1 MGTNFSIGEM
11 SKLQNVSVQ
20 TLRYYDKIGLLKP
33 SYIDEKSRYRYY
45 SAKHF
50 VTLNSIK
57 QCKAM
62 GLSLDEIKELIENYT
77 SFDSILNI
85 ISKQKEMIDT
95 KIKELN
101 TVKNNISFLEK
112 RIKNSLEE
120 GINDVFIKYNQER
133 KFIKYN
139 NTKRYTEEFEINLSE
154 ILVSMEQKYSSSNR
168 ELAFAVSY
176 EDIKKY
182 DELIY
187 NNMLINVFEC
197 VTNDDNLITLPKGEY
212 ITLNFDDDYNDT
224 SKYYKSVIAYIDRNN
239 IEVIGDFYE
248 IYIMTRVGNDGKE
261 RSLGQIQIQIVS
273 KLILT

>member
-1 MGTNFSIGEM
+1 MWTKFSIGEM
-11 SKLQNVSVQ
+11 SKLQNISVQ

-33 SYIDEKSRYRYY
+33 SYIDENSRYRYY
-45 SAKHF
+45 CAKDF
-50 VTLNSIK
+50 VILNSIK

-77 SFDSILNI
+77 SFDSIINI
-85 ISKQKEMIDT
+85 ISKQKEMIDS

-101 TVKNNISFLEK
+101 TVKNNISFLEN

-154 ILVSMEQKYSSSNR
+154 ILVSMEQKYSSSNK

-176 EDIKKY
+176 QDIKKH

-187 NNMLINVFEC
+187 NNMLINACEC
-197 VTNDDNLITLPKGEY
+197 ITNDDNLITLPKGDY

-224 SKYYKSVIAYIDRNN
+224 SKYYKSVIEYIDRNN
-239 IEVIGDFYE
+239 IEVSGDFYE

-261 RSLGQIQIQIVS
+261 RSLGQIQIQVVTERS
-273 KLILT
+273 

>member
-11 SKLQNVSVQ
+11 SKLQNISVQ

-33 SYIDEKSRYRYY
+33 SYVDEKSRYRYY

-50 VTLNSIK
+50 VILNSIK

-95 KIKELN
+95 KIKDLN
-101 TVKNNISFLEK
+101 AVKNNISFLEK
-112 RIKNSLEE
+112 RIKNSLKE
-120 GINDVFIKYNQER
+120 GINDVFIKYNKER
-133 KFIKYN
+133 KFKKYN

-154 ILVSMEQKYSSSNR
+154 ILVSMEQKYSSSIK

-182 DELIY
+182 NELIY
-187 NNMLINVFEC
+187 NNMLINGFEC

-224 SKYYKSVIAYIDRNN
+224 SKYYKSLIEYIDRNN
-239 IEVIGDFYE
+239 IEVSGDFYE
-248 IYIMTRVGNDGKE
+248 IYIMTRVGNDGEE
-261 RSLGQIQIQIVS
+261 RSLGQIQIL
-273 KLILT
+273 KKK

>member
-11 SKLQNVSVQ
+11 SKLQNLSIQ
-20 TLRYYDKIGLLKP
+20 TLRYYDKVGLLKP
-33 SYIDEKSRYRYY
+33 SYINEKSRYRYY
-45 SAKHF
+45 SAKHL
-50 VTLNSIK
+50 VILDLIK

-62 GLSLDEIKELIENYT
+62 GLSLEEIKQLIENYT

-95 KIKELN
+95 KIKEL
-101 TVKNNISFLEK
+101 TIVKNNINFLEQ

-120 GINDVFIKYNQER
+120 GIDHVFIKYNQER

-154 ILVSMEQKYSSSNR
+154 ILVSMEQKYSSSNK

-187 NNMLINVFEC
+187 NNMLISVSESI
-197 VTNDDNLITLPKGEY
+197 TNDDNNLITLPKGEY
-212 ITLNFDDDYNDT
+212 ITLNFDDDYKDT
-224 SKYYKSVIAYIDRNN
+224 SKYYKTLIEYMDKNN
-239 IEVIGDFYE
+239 VEVSGDFYE
-248 IYIMTRVGNDGKE
+248 VYIMTRVGNDGKE
-261 RSLGQIQIQIVS
+261 RSLGQIQIL
-273 KLILT
+273 KKK

>member
-1 MGTNFSIGEM
+1 MWTNFSIGEM
-11 SKLQNVSVQ
+11 SKLQNISVQ

-50 VTLNSIK
+50 VILNLIK

-77 SFDSILNI
+77 SFDSILGI
-85 ISKQKEMIDT
+85 ISKQKEMIDS
-95 KIKELN
+95 KIKEL
-101 TVKNNISFLEK
+101 TIVKNNISFLEN

-120 GINDVFIKYNQER
+120 GINNVFIKYNKER
-133 KFIKYN
+133 KFIKYK

-154 ILVSMEQKYSSSNR
+154 IFVSMEQKYSSSNK

-176 EDIKKY
+176 QDVKKNNQ
-182 DELIY
+182 LIY
-187 NNMLINVFEC
+187 NMLISAC
-197 VTNDDNLITLPKGEY
+197 DGITNDDNNLITLPKGEY

-224 SKYYKSVIAYIDRNN
+224 SKYYKSVIEYIDRKN
-239 IEVIGDFYE
+239 IEVSGDFYE
-248 IYIMTRVGNDGKE
+248 IYIMTRVGNNGTE
-261 RSLGQIQIQIVS
+261 RSLGQIQIL
-273 KLILT
+273 KK

>member
-1 MGTNFSIGEM
+1 MGTRFSIGEM
-11 SKLQNVSVQ
+11 SKLHNISVQ

-33 SYIDEKSRYRYY
+33 SYINEKSRYRYY

-50 VTLNSIK
+50 VILDLIK

-85 ISKQKEMIDT
+85 ISKQKEIIDT

-101 TVKNNISFLEK
+101 TVKNNISFLEE

-120 GINDVFIKYNQER
+120 GIDDVFIKYNQER
-133 KFIKYN
+133 KFIRYN

-154 ILVSMEQKYSSSNR
+154 ILVSMEQKYSSSHK

-187 NNMLINVFEC
+187 NNMLISVGEGIS
-197 VTNDDNLITLPKGEY
+197 NDDNNLITLPKGEY

-224 SKYYKSVIAYIDRNN
+224 SKYYKSITEYIDRKN
-239 IEVIGDFYE
+239 IEVSGDFYE
-248 IYIMTRVGNDGKE
+248 IYIMTRVGKDGKE
-261 RSLGQIQIQIVS
+261 RSLGQIQIL
-273 KLILT
+273 KKK

>member
-1 MGTNFSIGEM
+1 MWTNFSIGEM
-11 SKLQNVSVQ
+11 SKLQNISVQ
-20 TLRYYDKIGLLKP
+20 ALRYYDKIGLLKP
-33 SYIDEKSRYRYY
+33 SYINEKSSYRYY

-50 VTLNSIK
+50 VILDLIK

-85 ISKQKEMIDT
+85 ISKQKEMVDS

-101 TVKNNISFLEK
+101 IMKNNINFLEE

-120 GINDVFIKYNQER
+120 GINDVFIKYNEER

-154 ILVSMEQKYSSSNR
+154 ILVAMEQKYSSSNK

-176 EDIKKY
+176 QDVKKY

-187 NNMLINVFEC
+187 NNMLISVSERI
-197 VTNDDNLITLPKGEY
+197 TDNDNNLITLPKGEY

-224 SKYYKSVIAYIDRNN
+224 SKYYKSLIEYIDRKN
-239 IEVIGDFYE
+239 IEVSGDFYE
-248 IYIMTRVGNDGKE
+248 VYIMTRVSNDGTE
-261 RSLGQIQIQIVS
+261 RSLGQIQIL
-273 KLILT
+273 KKE

>member
-1 MGTNFSIGEM
+1 MGTNFTIGEM

-33 SYIDEKSRYRYY
+33 LYIDEKSRYRYY
-45 SAKHF
+45 CAKHF
-50 VTLNSIK
+50 VMLNLIK

-101 TVKNNISFLEK
+101 IVKNNISFLEK
-112 RIKNSLEE
+112 RIENSLEE
-120 GINDVFIKYNQER
+120 GINYVFVKYNQER

-154 ILVSMEQKYSSSNR
+154 IFVSMEQKYSSSNK

-176 EDIKKY
+176 QDVKKN
-182 DELIY
+182 DQLIY
-187 NNMLINVFEC
+187 NMLISACEGI
-197 VTNDDNLITLPKGEY
+197 TNDDDNLITLPAGEY

-224 SKYYKSVIAYIDRNN
+224 SKYYKSVIEYIDTKN
-239 IEVIGDFYE
+239 IEVSGDFYE

-261 RSLGQIQIQIVS
+261 KSLGQIQIL
-273 KLILT
+273 KKE

>member
-1 MGTNFSIGEM
+1 MWTNFSIGEM
-11 SKLQNVSVQ
+11 SKLQNISVQ

-50 VTLNSIK
+50 VILNLIK

-77 SFDSILNI
+77 SFDSILGI
-85 ISKQKEMIDT
+85 ISKQKEMIDS
-95 KIKELN
+95 KIKEL
-101 TVKNNISFLEK
+101 TIVKNNINFLEE

-133 KFIKYN
+133 KFIKYK

-154 ILVSMEQKYSSSNR
+154 IFVSMEQKYSSSNK

-176 EDIKKY
+176 QDVKKNNQ
-182 DELIY
+182 LIY
-187 NNMLINVFEC
+187 NMLISAC
-197 VTNDDNLITLPKGEY
+197 DGITNDDNNLITLPKGEY

-224 SKYYKSVIAYIDRNN
+224 SKYYKSVIEYIDRKN
-239 IEVIGDFYE
+239 IEVSGDFYE
-248 IYIMTRVGNDGKE
+248 IYIMTRVGNNGTE
-261 RSLGQIQIQIVS
+261 RSLGQIQIL
-273 KLILT
+273 KK